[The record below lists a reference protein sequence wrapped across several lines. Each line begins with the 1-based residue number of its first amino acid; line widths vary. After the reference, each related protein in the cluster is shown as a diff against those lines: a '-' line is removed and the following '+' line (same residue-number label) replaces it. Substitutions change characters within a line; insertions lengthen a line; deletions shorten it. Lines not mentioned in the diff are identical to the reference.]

1 MFEGEGRTKR
11 ERGGGAKIC
20 RHAALFLSP
29 PASAIEG
36 ATLPTF
42 LNLLRRRVVV

>member
-1 MFEGEGRTKR
+1 MEGEGRRKGD
-11 ERGGGAKIC
+11 RGRGDKFAPD
-20 RHAALFLSP
+20 AALFLSP